1 MANYYYTTI
10 KSDKM
15 TQKIAAEIFN
25 KLAEE
30 RKVRYFNYN
39 ENQLKFNTHG
49 LVDIQNVLDKHNI
62 KEEEMKVKDEFEL
75 VYENIN
81 NNIVDI
87 KLEKTNV

>member
-30 RKVRYFNYN
+30 RKIRYFDYD
-39 ENQLKFNTHG
+39 ENQLKFNTRG
-49 LVDIQNVLDKHNI
+49 LVDIQDILNRYNI
-62 KEEEMKVKDEFEL
+62 KKEEIEVKDEFEL
-75 VYENIN
+75 VYETSESL
-81 NNIVDI
+81 
-87 KLEKTNV
+87 KKG

>member
-1 MANYYYTTI
+1 M
-10 KSDKM
+10 M
-15 TQKIAAEIFN
+15 QKIAAEIFN

-49 LVDIQNVLDKHNI
+49 LVDIQDVLDKHNI

-87 KLEKTNV
+87 KLEKTDV

>member
-15 TQKIAAEIFN
+15 MQKIVAEIFN

-49 LVDIQNVLDKHNI
+49 LVDIQDVLDKHNI

-87 KLEKTNV
+87 KLEKTDV